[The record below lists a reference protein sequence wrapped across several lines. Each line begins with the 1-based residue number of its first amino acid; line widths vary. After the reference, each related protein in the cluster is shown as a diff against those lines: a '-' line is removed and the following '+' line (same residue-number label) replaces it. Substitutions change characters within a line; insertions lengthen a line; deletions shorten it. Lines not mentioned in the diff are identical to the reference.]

1 MPMINLMCVKAE
13 PKYNGESEK
22 SGKNAQSSSSSS
34 TASNICHGSKL
45 KYLPPDLWA
54 SIIINLPVKTLLRF
68 RCVCKSW
75 CSIID
80 HPDFAYTNL
89 KVCKIDSNETKI
101 VALESLGEYGTKGS
115 ALTIRQGKTLEE
127 TAHIFKST
135 DSYDLIGRCNELL
148 LLNRYVHYPN
158 FKTEMRLWNPSIRK
172 SLLIPTCP
180 LVDAKCLLGFSPRCK
195 DYKIVAMLSKQS
207 KIHVA
212 VYTLREKTWSVRNN
226 CLDVISSYVE
236 LMFTARFYKQ
246 KAAFYFQGAVYWFG
260 MDLRGSHLAVYTLS
274 RQNYLVSF
282 NFDSERFT
290 LLEIPQETK
299 EASRSYLRFLFI
311 LGESLAIFS
320 ITKKRSGIWVLEQGS
335 GKGVWTNWFS
345 GHSTSHAYKFFRL
358 SYSCSPLSP
367 LLYYESDGDSC
378 FFFGKN
384 SYNIATGL
392 VTELG
397 KSRYNFLDL
406 GMYMESLLLWKGYG
420 AEDMASVP

>member
-1 MPMINLMCVKAE
+1 MPIINL
-13 PKYNGESEK
+13 NGESEK
-22 SGKNAQSSSSSS
+22 NGEK
-34 TASNICHGSKL
+34 ASNICHGSKL
-45 KYLPPDLWA
+45 KYLPPELWA

-80 HPDFAYTNL
+80 QPDFAYTNL
-89 KVCKIDSNETKI
+89 KLCKIDSNETKI

-115 ALTIRQGKTLEE
+115 ALTIRQGNTLEE

-158 FKTEMRLWNPSIRK
+158 FKTEIRLWNPSIRK

-180 LVDAKCLLGFSPRCK
+180 LVDAKYLLGFSPRCK
-195 DYKIVAMLSKQS
+195 DYKIVAMLSNHS

-299 EASRSYLRFLFI
+299 ETSRSYLRFLFI

-320 ITKKRSGIWVLEQGS
+320 ITKKDREYGCWSRGAGRGYGLNGFQDIQLIMLIS
-335 GKGVWTNWFS
+335 FS
-345 GHSTSHAYKFFRL
+345 VTLIHVHHYHH
-358 SYSCSPLSP
+358 YSIIRVM
-367 LLYYESDGDSC
+367 E
-378 FFFGKN
+378 
-384 SYNIATGL
+384 IAISF
-392 VTELG
+392 LG
-397 KSRYNFLDL
+397 RILII
-406 GMYMESLLLWKGYG
+406 LLLDK
-420 AEDMASVP
+420 